1 MKLEGG
7 GIGIN
12 SCLSNIVKLGVISQL
27 FANFGKFINLKVNVR
42 SGTVKHQRE
51 VSYYSGQGQVTFR

>member
-12 SCLSNIVKLGVISQL
+12 SCLSNIVKLRVISQL
-27 FANFGKFINLKVNVR
+27 FANFGKFTNLKVK

-51 VSYYSGQGQVTFR
+51 VSYYSGHGQVTFR

>member
-12 SCLSNIVKLGVISQL
+12 SCLSNIVKLRVISQL
-27 FANFGKFINLKVNVR
+27 FANFGKFINLKVKVR
-42 SGTVKHQRE
+42 SGTVKQLL
-51 VSYYSGQGQVTFR
+51 FRVR